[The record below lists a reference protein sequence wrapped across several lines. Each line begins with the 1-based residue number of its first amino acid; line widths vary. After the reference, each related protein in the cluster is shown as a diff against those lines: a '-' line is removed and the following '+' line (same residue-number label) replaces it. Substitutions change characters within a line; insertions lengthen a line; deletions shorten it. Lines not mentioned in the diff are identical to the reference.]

1 MSAKNMDDIAE
12 VFKTMKF
19 SKKLIGGVDEF
30 SILNHG
36 VTEKQM
42 ADHFAEAIEAEGTGK
57 LILGPGCCVPLNVS
71 ENRLETAK
79 RALASL

>member
-1 MSAKNMDDIAE
+1 MGQAASTE
-12 VFKTMKF
+12 HFLQR
-19 SKKLIGGVDEF
+19 S
-30 SILNHG
+30 G